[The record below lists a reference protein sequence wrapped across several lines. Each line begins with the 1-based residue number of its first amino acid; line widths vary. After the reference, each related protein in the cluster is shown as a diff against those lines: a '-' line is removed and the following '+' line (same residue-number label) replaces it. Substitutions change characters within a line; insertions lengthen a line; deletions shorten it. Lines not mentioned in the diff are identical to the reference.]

1 MTEIILTGFSSFSLT
16 PVSAASELCSL
27 DRFPVEGFSSEF
39 TLILLPV
46 SAPVLLT
53 YGFLPVADKG
63 LFTAPSTPAGFGFPV
78 NRSTLVSS
86 EI

>member
-1 MTEIILTGFSSFSLT
+1 MIIPKTIR
-16 PVSAASELCSL
+16 ENINCL

-63 LFTAPSTPAGFGFPV
+63 LFTAPSTPAGFG
-78 NRSTLVSS
+78 
-86 EI
+86 

>member
-1 MTEIILTGFSSFSLT
+1 MNQV
-16 PVSAASELCSL
+16 VSDCNENNWRKKICLG
-27 DRFPVEGFSSEF
+27 RFPVEGFISEF

-63 LFTAPSTPAGFGFPV
+63 LFTAPSTPAGFG
-78 NRSTLVSS
+78 
-86 EI
+86 